1 MLKIKLDE
9 GAKMPTRAHEWDGG
23 LDIYSRDTRLIPG
36 RGRAVFNTGV
46 HMAIPKGFVGLIKT
60 KSGMNIKD
68 DLHCEGVVDSGY
80 TGSIVVKLDNTQD
93 NEYLVRAGEKIAQIV
108 ICPVWLPH
116 QILRVDDLDE
126 TERGD
131 RGFGSTGRA

>member
-9 GAKMPTRAHEWDGG
+9 GAKMPTRSHEWDGG
-23 LDIYSRDTRLIPG
+23 MDLYSRYTMKIPA

-46 HMAIPKGFVGLIKT
+46 HMAIPKGFVGFIKT

-80 TGSIVVKLDNTQD
+80 TGSIIVKLDNTQD
-93 NEYLVRAGEKIAQIV
+93 RDYMVHKGEKIAQIV

-116 QILRVDDLDE
+116 EVLLVDELE
-126 TERGD
+126 RTERGD
-131 RGFGSTGRA
+131 NGFGSTGR